1 MVIYTQLSKES
12 LHEMPVASFPGA
24 IHVIDST
31 AQLPAAVGFLS
42 RQKRVGIDSETRP
55 SFQKGRLNKVALL
68 QISTL
73 DECFLFRLGRIEN
86 AGLLVRFLEDR
97 RVEKIGLS
105 LKDDSLTLHRRYDFT
120 PGGWVD
126 LQDLVGAFQI
136 QERSLQKIYGL
147 LFNERISKRQRLS
160 NWEAEELS
168 PAQQAYAALDAYACL
183 RIYNRLHEL
192 RSSGD
197 YVIKEV
203 TLPEPAPRAVEEPA
217 ANLA

>member
-1 MVIYTQLSKES
+1 M
-12 LHEMPVASFPGA
+12 
-24 IHVIDST
+24 
-31 AQLPAAVGFLS
+31 
-42 RQKRVGIDSETRP
+42 
-55 SFQKGRLNKVALL
+55 
-68 QISTL
+68 
-73 DECFLFRLGRIEN
+73 
-86 AGLLVRFLEDR
+86 
-97 RVEKIGLS
+97 
-105 LKDDSLTLHRRYDFT
+105 
-120 PGGWVD
+120 
-126 LQDLVGAFQI
+126 GAFQI